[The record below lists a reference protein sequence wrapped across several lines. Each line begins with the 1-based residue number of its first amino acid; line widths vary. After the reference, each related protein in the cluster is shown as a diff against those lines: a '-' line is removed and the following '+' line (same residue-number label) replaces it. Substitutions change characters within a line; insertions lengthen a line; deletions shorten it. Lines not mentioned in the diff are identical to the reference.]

1 MVPNDE
7 APGGRTTAR
16 PLPRPA
22 DIRRRLPLT
31 PRRLG
36 TVRRAR
42 QDVSAIL
49 SGHDDRLLVVVGP
62 CSIHDPAAGLE
73 YAHRLA
79 DRAAALADELC
90 IVMRAYVEKPRT
102 VAGWKGL
109 INDPGLDGSF
119 RVEDGIVTARTLLM
133 EILDLDLPVG
143 CEFVDPLL
151 APFLADAISWGVIG
165 ARTVQSPVHRQLA
178 SGLAMPVGFKNS
190 TGGDIQVAIDA
201 AVAASAGQVALGIT
215 DNGQAAV
222 VETAGNPHGHV
233 VLRGGAAG
241 PNSGWVDIA
250 DTRDRLVSSGLPDR
264 VVVDASHGNSGK
276 DHRAQA
282 TVATDVAALVGEGR
296 PGIAGV
302 MLESFLVPGRQSIA
316 GDRST
321 LTYGQSVTDACLGW
335 EETAATLEVLA
346 GAVAARR
353 GSAPPPSGLV
363 RQPVGA

>member
-16 PLPRPA
+16 PLPAPA
-22 DIRRRLPLT
+22 DVRRRLPLT
-31 PRRLG
+31 PQRVG
-36 TVRRAR
+36 TVLRGR
-42 QDVSAIL
+42 QEASAIL

-62 CSIHDPAAGLE
+62 CSIHDPDAGLE

-90 IVMRAYVEKPRT
+90 MRAYVEKPRT
-102 VAGWKGL
+102 VVGWKGL
-109 INDPGLDGSF
+109 ISDPGLDGSF
-119 RVEDGIVTARTLLM
+119 RVGDGIVTARALLM
-133 EILDLDLPVG
+133 EILALDLPMG

-151 APFLADAISWGVIG
+151 APYLADAVSWGAIG

-178 SGLAMPVGFKNS
+178 SGLGMPVGFKNS

-201 AVAASAGQVALGIT
+201 AVAASMAQIALGVT
-215 DNGQAAV
+215 DDGRAAV

-233 VLRGGAAG
+233 VLRGGTAG
-241 PNSGWVDIA
+241 PNFGAVDVA
-250 DTRDRLVSSGLPDR
+250 VTRDRLLSSGLPGR
-264 VVVDASHGNSGK
+264 VVVDASHGNSGQ

-282 TVATDVAALVGEGR
+282 SVAADLAAPVRAGR

-302 MLESFLVPGRQSIA
+302 MLESFLVPGRQSI
-316 GDRST
+316 DEPT

-335 EETAATLEVLA
+335 EETATTLELLA
-346 GAVAARR
+346 RAVAGRR
-353 GSAPPPSGLV
+353 GSAPPPAGLV